1 MIDKTMKY
9 NNLSAESRRVY
20 VDMQQVYEQSLDAT
34 EKLSKY
40 SGSMV
45 WKKSNGKEYLY
56 RIRNRRG
63 HGKSLGPRSG
73 KTENIYEQFISEK
86 KDAEERQ
93 QALKLEIARQAKFC
107 VAAEVARVPE
117 IAANVRRVL
126 QNEKGFD
133 ELLIIGTHALY
144 AYEMMAGVR
153 IDSDMLATGDM
164 DLLWDSRKKIKIAAG
179 VEVNGVL
186 SILKKADKSFVRL
199 DNKHYAAANKKG
211 FLIELVKP
219 LPNPLMK
226 VEPLYIGNEN
236 DLCAVEIEGLDWLIS
251 QRNVEVTVISENGFP
266 VKWRVP
272 DPRVYAAHKLW
283 LAEREDRD
291 PIKKERD
298 QQQGLLV
305 LDIINHYLSSYPL
318 NDKFKKNLPKEL
330 NAILDEVFANNDNS
344 DSGIMN
350 NLPPGL

>member
-9 NNLSAESRRVY
+9 NNLSSESRRVY
-20 VDMQQVYEQSLDAT
+20 VDMQQIYEQSLDAS
-34 EKLSKY
+34 EKLAKY

-63 HGKSLGPRSG
+63 HGKSLGPRSE
-73 KTENIYEQFISEK
+73 KTESIHAQFISEK

-93 QALKLEIARQAKFC
+93 QALKSEIDRQAKFC
-107 VAAEVARVPE
+107 VAAEVGRVPE
-117 IAANVRRVL
+117 IAAKVRRVL

-133 ELLIIGTHALY
+133 ELIIVGTHALY

-164 DLLWDSRKKIKIAAG
+164 DLLWDSRKKIIMAADMHA
-179 VEVNGVL
+179 NGIL
-186 SILKKADKSFVRL
+186 SLLKKADKSFARL

-219 LPNPLMK
+219 LPNPPMK
-226 VEPLYIGNEN
+226 VEPLSIGNEK
-236 DLCAVEIEGLDWLIS
+236 DLCAAEMEGLDWLVS
-251 QRNVEVTVISENGFP
+251 QRKVEVVVISENGFP
-266 VKWRVP
+266 VKWLVP
-272 DPRVYAAHKLW
+272 DPRVYAIHKLW
-283 LAEREDRD
+283 LAKRDDRD

-305 LDIINHYLSSYPL
+305 MDIINDYLQGYPF
-318 NDKFKKNLPKEL
+318 NGEFKRNLPSEL
-330 NAILDEVFANNDNS
+330 NLVLDEVV
-344 DSGIMN
+344 
-350 NLPPGL
+350 LK

>member
-1 MIDKTMKY
+1 
-9 NNLSAESRRVY
+9 
-20 VDMQQVYEQSLDAT
+20 MQQLYEQSIDAS

-63 HGKSLGPRSG
+63 HGKSLGPRSE
-73 KTENIYEQFISEK
+73 KTEIIYEQFISEK
-86 KDAEERQ
+86 KDADERQ
-93 QALKLEIARQAKFC
+93 QALKSEVNRQAKFC
-107 VAAEVARVPE
+107 VAAEIARVPE

-164 DLLWDSRKKIKIAAG
+164 DLLWDSRKKIKIAADAK
-179 VEVNGVL
+179 VNGIL
-186 SILKKADKSFVRL
+186 PILKKADKSFIRL

-219 LPNPLMK
+219 LSNPLMK
-226 VEPLYIGNEN
+226 VEPLSIGNEN
-236 DLCAVEIEGLDWLIS
+236 DLCAVEIEGLDWLINQPS
-251 QRNVEVTVISENGFP
+251 VVVIVISENGFP
-266 VKWRVP
+266 VKWLVP
-272 DPRVYAAHKLW
+272 DPRVYAVHKLW

-291 PIKKERD
+291 PVKKQRD

-305 LDIINHYLSSYPL
+305 LDIINNYLSSYRL

-330 NAILDEVFANNDNS
+330 NAVLNEVLANNENF